1 MCESGRSTEA
11 IRLEASVE
19 HYSNEPT
26 DTASSG
32 TSSELKEA
40 LCNSAG
46 EILDREVS
54 LRLAAKR
61 RWTSRIRES
70 RLSVVA

>member
-1 MCESGRSTEA
+1 MD
-11 IRLEASVE
+11 

-40 LCNSAG
+40 LCKSAG
-46 EILDREVS
+46 EKLDREVS
-54 LRLAAKR
+54 L
-61 RWTSRIRES
+61 TSRIRES
-70 RLSVVA
+70 RFFRGCLTEGGNSILGGFYLRAFFC